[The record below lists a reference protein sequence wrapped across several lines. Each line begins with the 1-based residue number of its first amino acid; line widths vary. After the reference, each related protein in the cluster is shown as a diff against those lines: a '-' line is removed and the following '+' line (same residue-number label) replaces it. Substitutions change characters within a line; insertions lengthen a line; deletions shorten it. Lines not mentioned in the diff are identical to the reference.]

1 MDAQQTIKLYLDMA
15 NSAAVAD
22 QTAAALIH
30 VETAAQNAGHAA
42 TAMAG
47 TSGRSG
53 QGILGTSYA
62 VQDFTSV
69 LAGGQ
74 GLGRALASVQNNIP
88 ILVSSLG
95 AGAGLAGVI
104 SIVSVGIG
112 LLIDNWGSIQKLWK
126 SGETEEETERMK
138 KLAKAID
145 DAREATEKLLK
156 TPAPWRQAA
165 GKDIQRA
172 VGAFGGEA
180 VTNAITGGLV
190 RFQGDFGPQANR
202 QMAETLITN
211 LRRGDPA
218 AIELLKDL
226 GIGGPIGQ
234 VLEGGRTPEEQ
245 QKFGAEQAKRE
256 AQELEAAKKHQEQLA
271 KEKQREEEQ
280 AEKEVERAIEKREKD
295 ARNDDRERI
304 QQEQRR
310 IERADRENARFEA
323 NRRRDFQRAPVARM
337 ERATS
342 QISQQ
347 MGFGT
352 PTAAQANEMADAAL
366 RSMNNGMGAAEA
378 AMSAVLTKMEAI
390 KNAAAAQAAM
400 WQRMQAQTQN
410 GLGR

>member
-1 MDAQQTIKLYLDMA
+1 
-15 NSAAVAD
+15 
-22 QTAAALIH
+22 
-30 VETAAQNAGHAA
+30 
-42 TAMAG
+42 
-47 TSGRSG
+47 
-53 QGILGTSYA
+53 
-62 VQDFTSV
+62 
-69 LAGGQ
+69 
-74 GLGRALASVQNNIP
+74 
-88 ILVSSLG
+88 
-95 AGAGLAGVI
+95 LAGVI

-180 VTNAITGGLV
+180 VTKAITGGLV

-256 AQELEAAKKHQEQLA
+256 RQELEAAQKRQEQLA
-271 KEKQREEEQ
+271 KEKQHEEEQ

-295 ARNDDRERI
+295 ARKDDRERI

-310 IERADRENARFEA
+310 IEAGDRRNAQFEA
-323 NRRRDFQRAPVARM
+323 NRRRDFQRAPVAQM

-347 MGFGT
+347 MGYGT

-366 RSMNNGMGAAEA
+366 RSMNNGMSAAEA
-378 AMSAVLTKMEAI
+378 AMSAVLAKMEAI
-390 KNAAAAQAAM
+390 KNAAAGQAAM